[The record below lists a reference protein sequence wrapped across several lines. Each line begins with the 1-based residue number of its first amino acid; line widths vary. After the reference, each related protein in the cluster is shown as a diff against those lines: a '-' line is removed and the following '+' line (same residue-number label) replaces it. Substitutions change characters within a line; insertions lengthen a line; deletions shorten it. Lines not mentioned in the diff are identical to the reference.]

1 MVVLEI
7 GRATVGGVRLVIFDK
22 DGTLIELYPYISQTV
37 LLRARRIGRAL
48 GLAPPEESG
57 LVRALGVDAAA
68 RRIRPEGPAGI
79 RPREE
84 VLAAAVGYLEAIGR
98 PGAEAACREAFAAVD
113 EISARDPGRFIRPL
127 PGAVALVRALR
138 AQGCRVAVATQ
149 DLTARGRLAL
159 AALGLE
165 QEIDALAGSDRV
177 SRPKPHPEAIHL
189 LLAELGIPAAQA
201 VMVGDAPTDL
211 EMARR
216 AGLSAAVG
224 VLGGIT
230 PEETLRSLTPYVV
243 RDLTAIRVRPAG
255 QGT

>member
-1 MVVLEI
+1 MVALDI
-7 GRATVGGVRLVIFDK
+7 GRATLSGVRLVIFDK

-48 GLAPPEESG
+48 GLAPEEETG
-57 LVRALGVDAAA
+57 LARALGVEAAA

-84 VLAAAVGYLEAIGR
+84 VLAAAVGYLGAIGR
-98 PGAEAACREAFAAVD
+98 PGAEAVCREAFAAVD
-113 EISARDPGRFIRPL
+113 EISARDPGRFIRPA
-127 PGAVALVRALR
+127 PGAIALVRSLR
-138 AQGCRVAVATQ
+138 ALGCRVAVATQ
-149 DLTARGRLAL
+149 DLTARGWFAL
-159 AALGLE
+159 GALGLKE
-165 QEIDALAGSDRV
+165 EIDALAGSDRV
-177 SRPKPHPEAIHL
+177 SRPKPHPEAIEL

-211 EMARR
+211 EMAQR
-216 AGLSAAVG
+216 AGLPAGVG
-224 VLGGIT
+224 VLGGIAA
-230 PEETLRSLTPYVV
+230 EETLRALTPYVV

>member
-1 MVVLEI
+1 MGDIVRIEDPEAIDETRV
-7 GRATVGGVRLVIFDK
+7 GRKFAALARASRLGIAVPEAVAVG
-22 DGTLIELYPYISQTV
+22 T
-37 LLRARRIGRAL
+37 RAHASWRS
-48 GLAPPEESG
+48 SG
-57 LVRALGVDAAA
+57 AW
-68 RRIRPEGPAGI
+68 PEGLK
-79 RPREE
+79 EE

-113 EISARDPGRFIRPL
+113 EISARDPGRFIRPVA
-127 PGAVALVRALR
+127 GAVALVRALR

-177 SRPKPHPEAIHL
+177 SRPKPHSEAIHL